1 MWSVPEHPVFRVHA
15 GRSLSRR
22 LLRLAE
28 QGSIVSAKH
37 TLFIHSSA
45 DGRLGCF
52 TLGHLSDAATNLRLR
67 VWGGRVFPFLLG
79 IYRVGLLGQIVTLC
93 FNSCGSAGLFQSGR
107 GILRS
112 CQQRTRSS
120 VSTSSPALVGVCLFD
135 SRQGDGYEVLP
146 Y

>member
-28 QGSIVSAKH
+28 QGSFH
-37 TLFIHSSA
+37 RIHSSA
-45 DGRLGCF
+45 AGRLGCF